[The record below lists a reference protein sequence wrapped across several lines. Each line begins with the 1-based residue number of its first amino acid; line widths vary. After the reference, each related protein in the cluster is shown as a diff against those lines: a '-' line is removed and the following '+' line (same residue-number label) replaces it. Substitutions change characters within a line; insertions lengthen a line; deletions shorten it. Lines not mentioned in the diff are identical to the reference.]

1 MLFRSGIQDL
11 LFKVNTIDAGGIVAV
26 ATSSANAEKY
36 KSSILNGQWTFM
48 NNVFN
53 NKTSQPEFFYIKEQ
67 SGFKINISNNYFDNK
82 NWIINLRNG
91 EYSTLDFNNNEII
104 L

>member
-1 MLFRSGIQDL
+1 M

-36 KSSILNGQWTFM
+36 KSSILNCQWTFM

>member
-1 MLFRSGIQDL
+1 M
-11 LFKVNTIDAGGIVAV
+11 LFKVNTIDAGCIVAV

>member
-1 MLFRSGIQDL
+1 
-11 LFKVNTIDAGGIVAV
+11 
-26 ATSSANAEKY
+26 
-36 KSSILNGQWTFM
+36 M